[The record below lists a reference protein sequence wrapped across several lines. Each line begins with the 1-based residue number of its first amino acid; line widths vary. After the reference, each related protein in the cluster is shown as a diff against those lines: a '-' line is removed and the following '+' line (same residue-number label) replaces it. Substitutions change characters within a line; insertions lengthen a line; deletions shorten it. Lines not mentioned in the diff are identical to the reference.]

1 MGSLSSVGV
10 ALSLIFGFL
19 LLALMAELYY
29 LLWWKKN
36 RHTNREIEQEEEE
49 GNCSSPGRDLLHMLC
64 LTKPSSL
71 SCSHTHVHEPQ
82 APFHPHPNK
91 ALWPKHGPP
100 RLLFT
105 IKEETMEDLE
115 SEDGKSTSRRS
126 FTVETPFLTPLA
138 SPPYFTPPLS
148 PVWDSSKTHHGFN
161 FNPLFESSPPPNFK
175 ILKEAEDV
183 LKMDEENGSF
193 ITLIV
198 GNKKERETNNSTI
211 SSSQLLPLASNN
223 KPITLQLHQVN

>member
-36 RHTNREIEQEEEE
+36 RHNNREIEQEEEE

-148 PVWDSSKTHHGFN
+148 PVWDSSKTHHGL

-223 KPITLQLHQVN
+223 KPITLQIHQVN

>member
-1 MGSLSSVGV
+1 MRSLSSLGL
-10 ALSLIFGFL
+10 ALSLIVGLL
-19 LLALMAELYY
+19 LLALVAELYY
-29 LLWWKKN
+29 LIWRKKN
-36 RHTNREIEQEEEE
+36 RHTNREIEEEEE
-49 GNCSSPGRDLLHMLC
+49 EEDNYGSPARDLLHMLC
-64 LTKPSSL
+64 LKKPSSL
-71 SCSHTHVHEPQ
+71 SSSHTHVHEPQ

-91 ALWPKHGPP
+91 ALWPKQGPP

-105 IKEETMEDLE
+105 IKEETKEDLE

-126 FTVETPFLTPLA
+126 FTVETPFLTPLS

-175 ILKEAEDV
+175 ILKDAEEV
-183 LKMDEENGSF
+183 HKIDEENGSF

-198 GNKKERETNNSTI
+198 EFWSGTAFF
-211 SSSQLLPLASNN
+211 ASDVEMFSV
-223 KPITLQLHQVN
+223 LVGDL